1 MKSTINSGSV
11 RCVMTKSRLGWVGAF
26 FVLPQGKKIKDDKK
40 RVAQDPRSWM
50 ELQNVEKMKGGEGNN
65 SGWGQEERK
74 EARRSGL
81 DKGDSA
87 W

>member
-1 MKSTINSGSV
+1 
-11 RCVMTKSRLGWVGAF
+11 
-26 FVLPQGKKIKDDKK
+26 
-40 RVAQDPRSWM
+40 M